1 MDRRTLAIMPDSCI
15 VWGSGQCLLHY
26 GAVQPNYPASAGA
39 RCVLFS
45 RHGAAVAQ
53 HLLDQYATASGL
65 RELALAGSSAEGE
78 ARGSGRKERGKCAG
92 LAPSFIM
99 SRASSCWIRCS
110 QCTTASR
117 IVARM
122 AKALW

>member
-1 MDRRTLAIMPDSCI
+1 MDRRTLAVMPNSCI
-15 VWGSGQCLLHY
+15 VRGSGQSLLHY
-26 GAVQPNYPASAGA
+26 GAVQPPGPASAGP
-39 RCVLFS
+39 RCLLFS

-65 RELALAGSSAEGE
+65 RELALAHSSPEGE
-78 ARGSGRKERGKCAG
+78 ASGSGQKGKCAG
-92 LAPSFIM
+92 LAPLFIM

-110 QCTTASR
+110 QCTTVSR
-117 IVARM
+117 IAARM